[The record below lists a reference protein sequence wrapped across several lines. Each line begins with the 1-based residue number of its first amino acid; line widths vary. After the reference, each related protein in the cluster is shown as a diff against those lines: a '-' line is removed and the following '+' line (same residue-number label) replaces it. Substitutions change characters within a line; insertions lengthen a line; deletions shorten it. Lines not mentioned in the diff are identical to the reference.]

1 MTACKRPESMLIN
14 PFKNKKTR
22 YILPVLAVACI
33 LLFVRYGVIG
43 GSDAEAYIT
52 ASIRV
57 SPLYPSVIALLRLLA
72 GESVYLQVLAVL
84 QCVLLAYS
92 IYSLMVLIGDRFE
105 LSPVLTGL
113 LSAGFF
119 GLYLLRLFIVGE
131 EALYCIT
138 VMTEAV
144 TYPVY
149 YLFVK
154 YAFCAWDEAEP
165 KYLLT
170 AAVLAFILAVTRGQL
185 ISLFL
190 VLIALFLI
198 LLFRMTRFGADL
210 GRLKRFAVRS
220 ALCTIC
226 YFAGIALFSCLYHFA
241 ASGMFTTTT
250 MGKEAVLGAVLY
262 NSSASDIEV
271 FDHNTEAYRLLSA
284 AMTEAEQQELTWK
297 ASKGWI
303 ADRFRHYEA
312 SHDELRECL
321 LDQIQSAYGIGKTS
335 TESRLIVV
343 SVADTCLPALMHMN
357 FGRYLKNCVINAF
370 GGLVRSNSI
379 LRTPGIIWSF
389 LLYGLSAAFL
399 FLKNGAYKKEQR
411 LLSLIL
417 LSILMNALFCS
428 FGVFE
433 LSRYVYYN
441 FPCFYIALFLAA
453 FRLVRKKNA

>member
-1 MTACKRPESMLIN
+1 MLIN

-22 YILPVLAVACI
+22 YILPVLAAVCM
-33 LLFVRYGVIG
+33 LLFVRFGVIG
-43 GSDAEAYIT
+43 GSDTQAYLT

-57 SPLYPSVIALLRLLA
+57 SPLYPSAIALLRLLF
-72 GESVYLQVLAVL
+72 GESAYLQVLVVM
-84 QCVLLAYS
+84 QCLLLAYS
-92 IYSLMVLIGDRFE
+92 IFSLLALIGDRFR
-105 LSPVLTGL
+105 LSPLLTGL

-119 GLYLLRLFIVGE
+119 GMYLLRLFIVGE

-154 YAFCAWDEAEP
+154 YAFCAWDDAAP

-170 AAVLAFILAVTRGQL
+170 AAVLAYVLAVTRGQL

-198 LLFRMTRFGADL
+198 LFFRMKRAGA
-210 GRLKRFAVRS
+210 GAAALKRYAVKS
-220 ALCTIC
+220 AVCAVC
-226 YFAGIALFSCLYHFA
+226 YFAGITLFSCVYHFA
-241 ASGMFTTTT
+241 ASGTFTTTT

-262 NSSASDIEV
+262 NSSASDVEV
-271 FDHNTEAYRLLSA
+271 FDHGTEAYRFLSA
-284 AMTEAEQQELTWK
+284 AMTEAEQEGLTWK
-297 ASKGWI
+297 ASAGSV

-312 SHDELRECL
+312 SHDEVRECL
-321 LDQIQSAYGIGKTS
+321 LDHIQSAYGYKKSS
-335 TESRLIVV
+335 TEARLVVV
-343 SVADTCLPALMHMN
+343 SIADTCLPTLMRMN
-357 FGRYLKNCVINAF
+357 FGRYLKNCAVNAF

-379 LRTPGIIWSF
+379 LRTPGIFWSF
-389 LLYGLSAAFL
+389 LLYGLSAVFL
-399 FLKNGAYKKEQR
+399 FLKNDAYKKEQR
-411 LLSLIL
+411 LMSLIL

-441 FPCFYIALFLAA
+441 FPCFYLALFLAA
-453 FRLVRKKNA
+453 FRLVRKKESA

>member
-1 MTACKRPESMLIN
+1 MLIN

-22 YILPVLAVACI
+22 YILPLLAAACV
-33 LLFVRYGVIG
+33 LLFVRYGVIL
-43 GSDAEAYIT
+43 GSDTKAYTT

-57 SPLYPSVIALLRLLA
+57 SPLYPSVIALLRLLT
-72 GESVYLQVLAVL
+72 GETVYLQVLSVL
-84 QCVLLAYS
+84 QCLLLAYS
-92 IYSLMVLIGDRFE
+92 VYSLMVLIGDRFE
-105 LSPVLTGL
+105 LSPLLTGL
-113 LSAGFF
+113 LSAAFF
-119 GLYLLRLFIVGE
+119 GMYLMRLFIVGE

-154 YAFCAWDEAEP
+154 YAFCAWDDAEP

-190 VLIALFLI
+190 VLIALFLV
-198 LLFRMTRFGADL
+198 LFFRKKRSGADS
-210 GRLKRFAVRS
+210 GSLKRFAVKS
-220 ALCTIC
+220 AACAAC
-226 YFAGIALFSCLYHFA
+226 YFAGIALLSCIYHFA
-241 ASGMFTTTT
+241 ASGTFTTTT

-262 NSSASDIEV
+262 NSSASDVEV
-271 FDHNTEAYRLLSA
+271 FDHGTEAYRFLSSSMA
-284 AMTEAEQQELTWK
+284 EAEQEGLTYK
-297 ASKGWI
+297 ASKGSV

-321 LDQIQSAYGIGKTS
+321 LDHIRSAYKIKKSS
-335 TESRLIVV
+335 TQARLIVV
-343 SVADTCLPALMHMN
+343 SIADTCLPTLMRMN
-357 FGRYLKNCVINAF
+357 FGRYLKNCAVNAF

-389 LLYGLSAAFL
+389 LLYGLSVLFL
-399 FLKNGAYKKEQR
+399 FLKNDAYKKEQR
-411 LLSLIL
+411 LMSLIL
-417 LSILMNALFCS
+417 ISILMNALFCS

-441 FPCFYIALFLAA
+441 FPCFYLALFLAA
-453 FRLVRKKNA
+453 FRLVRKKKNV

>member
-1 MTACKRPESMLIN
+1 MLIN
-14 PFKNKKTR
+14 PFRNKKTR
-22 YILPVLAVACI
+22 YILPVLAILCV
-33 LLFVRYGVIG
+33 LLFVRFGVIG
-43 GSDAEAYIT
+43 GSDSKAYIT

-72 GESVYLQVLAVL
+72 GESAYLQVLAVL
-84 QCVLLAYS
+84 QCLLLAYS
-92 IYSLMVLIGDRFE
+92 IYSLMVMIGERFG
-105 LSPVLTGL
+105 LSPLLTGAASL
-113 LSAGFF
+113 GFF

-131 EALYCIT
+131 EALYCVT

-154 YAFCAWDEAEP
+154 YAFSAWDETEP

-170 AAVLAFILAVTRGQL
+170 AAVLAFVLAVTRGQL
-185 ISLFL
+185 ICLFL
-190 VLIALFLI
+190 VLVALFLI
-198 LLFRMTRFGADL
+198 LLFKMKRAGAK
-210 GRLKRFAVRS
+210 RSALKRFTVRS
-220 ALCTIC
+220 TVCAVC
-226 YFAGIALFSCLYHFA
+226 YFLGITLFSCVYHFA
-241 ASGMFTTTT
+241 ASGTFTTTT

-271 FDHNTEAYRLLSA
+271 FDHGTEAYRFLSA
-284 AMTEAEQQELTWK
+284 AMTEAEQEGLTYK
-297 ASKGWI
+297 ASKGGV

-321 LDQIQSAYGIGKTS
+321 LDHIKSAYGIKKSS
-335 TESRLIVV
+335 TEARLIVV
-343 SVADTCLPALMHMN
+343 SIADTCLPVLLRMN
-357 FGRYLKNCVINAF
+357 FGRYLGNCAVNAF

-379 LRTPGIIWSF
+379 LRIPGIIWSF
-389 LLYGLSAAFL
+389 LLYGLSVVFL

-411 LLSLIL
+411 FLSLIL
-417 LSILMNALFCS
+417 LSILINALFCS

-441 FPCFYIALFLAA
+441 FPCFYLALFLIAYR
-453 FRLVRKKNA
+453 FIHTVKNT

>member
-1 MTACKRPESMLIN
+1 MLIN
-14 PFKNKKTR
+14 PFQNKKTR
-22 YILPVLAVACI
+22 YILPVLAALCI
-33 LLFVRYGVIG
+33 LLFIRFGMIL
-43 GSDAEAYIT
+43 GSDTKAYLT

-72 GESVYLQVLAVL
+72 GESAYLPVLAVL
-84 QCVLLAYS
+84 QCLLLSFS
-92 IYSLMVLIGDRFE
+92 IYSLMVLIGDRFG
-105 LSPVLTGL
+105 LSPLLTGA
-113 LSAGFF
+113 LSLGFF

-138 VMTEAV
+138 VMTEAI

-154 YAFCAWDEAEP
+154 YAFSAWDGTAP

-170 AAVLAFILAVTRGQL
+170 AAVLAFVLAVTRGQL
-185 ISLFL
+185 ICMFL

-198 LLFRMTRFGADL
+198 LLIRMKRAGA
-210 GRLKRFAVRS
+210 GKAALKRYTVRS
-220 ALCTIC
+220 AVCAAC
-226 YFAGIALFSCLYHFA
+226 YFLGIALFSCLYHFA
-241 ASGMFTTTT
+241 ASGTFTTTT

-271 FDHNTEAYRLLSA
+271 FDHGTEAYRFLSA
-284 AMTEAEQQELTWK
+284 AMSEAEREGLTYK
-297 ASKGWI
+297 ASKGNI

-321 LDQIQSAYGIGKTS
+321 LDHIKSAYGIKKSS
-335 TESRLIVV
+335 TEARLIVV
-343 SVADTCLPALMHMN
+343 SIADTCLPVLLRMN
-357 FGRYLKNCVINAF
+357 FGRYLGNCAVNAF

-389 LLYGLSAAFL
+389 LLYGLSAVFL
-399 FLKNGAYKKEQR
+399 FLKGETYKKEQR
-411 LLSLIL
+411 FLSLIL

-441 FPCFYIALFLAA
+441 FPCFYLALFLIAYR
-453 FRLVRKKNA
+453 FIRNRKNS